1 MRPELI
7 LKSFEATGVW
17 PMDSEVI
24 LKRFNAT
31 TLDKDKDTELR
42 KLGNGDTWRDIRK
55 ILDAAVAERAKD
67 EGKRVAA
74 VLHSLQVQNELLY
87 HENEG
92 LCAALITKK
101 RQDKK
106 SKVLDL

>member
-17 PMDSEVI
+17 PMDGEVI

-31 TLDKDKDTELR
+31 TSDEDEDIELR
-42 KLGNGDTWRDIRK
+42 ELGDGDTWRDIRK

-74 VLHSLQVQNELLY
+74 ALHSLQV
-87 HENEG
+87 
-92 LCAALITKK
+92 
-101 RQDKK
+101 
-106 SKVLDL
+106 